1 MRATGLPPGPLDDG
15 GATAVLRRRYA
26 DVVAAQAAAG
36 DPAVVAEEL
45 DGRPVWRTTSALVPD
60 QVGTGGADQVE
71 LVVDQALR
79 VPLHVVERRAGA
91 VLRELTLTL
100 APDTPT
106 PPPGL
111 PPTDDDATTLPGP
124 WRRAAASEARL
135 VVGMLPEGFVAAAA
149 AVADDAPGLGAEGGN
164 PSGRATQVVYRRGW
178 EQVVVTV
185 WATGPDPA
193 AWSDP
198 LAAEGVPLSPV
209 AVPITDG
216 ALAGVTAQAVVQAD
230 ATPHLWAVHR
240 DHVVLITGPLPAAG
254 LAALASSLSP
264 PR

>member
-1 MRATGLPPGPLDDG
+1 M
-15 GATAVLRRRYA
+15 
-26 DVVAAQAAAG
+26 
-36 DPAVVAEEL
+36 
-45 DGRPVWRTTSALVPD
+45 
-60 QVGTGGADQVE
+60 
-71 LVVDQALR
+71 
-79 VPLHVVERRAGA
+79 
-91 VLRELTLTL
+91 
-100 APDTPT
+100 
-106 PPPGL
+106 
-111 PPTDDDATTLPGP
+111 
-124 WRRAAASEARL
+124 
-135 VVGMLPEGFVAAAA
+135 
-149 AVADDAPGLGAEGGN
+149 
-164 PSGRATQVVYRRGW
+164 
-178 EQVVVTV
+178 TV

-230 ATPHLWAVHR
+230 APPHLWAVHR